1 MQCQSY
7 LSYYRRTYIRPSKLY
22 TWLEVACVS
31 ILISTLRFWIPYLF
45 GYCHND
51 HHYHET
57 QGKEG
62 YGDVPNPT
70 PFICPD
76 HETNDLSL
84 FFWNPTEHMVKWL
97 LHATDYNDIS
107 TSILFAALFFFFFG
121 TVFCFGIA
129 VPTGLFIPAF
139 IIGGIYGR
147 LVGQLAAWMNGTH
160 NLISSY
166 AFLGSASALGGFTR
180 VTISVALIAL
190 EATQNFQT
198 SLYCY
203 IVVVIAKLVG
213 DSFNISIYDFVIE
226 KKGYP
231 FLVDTLGHE
240 GYQLTTDEVMT
251 KIMHKHELK
260 KTQAKEMKHHD
271 YPDWELPINVDKD
284 NHRKWTR
291 ESDRH
296 VVFYS
301 ILTVAEM
308 FKILWDFPLS
318 EEFVVED
325 RDHTNQWTTGGM
337 CGTIE
342 RMIILRML
350 ESR

>member
-1 MQCQSY
+1 M
-7 LSYYRRTYIRPSKLY
+7 
-22 TWLEVACVS
+22 
-31 ILISTLRFWIPYLF
+31 RFWVPYLF
-45 GYCHND
+45 GYCHSD
-51 HHYHET
+51 HHYHDT

-62 YGDVPNPT
+62 LGNVPNPT

-76 HETNDLSL
+76 HETNDLAL
-84 FFWNPTEHMVKWL
+84 FLWNPTEHMVKWL
-97 LHATDYNDIS
+97 LHATDYDDIS
-107 TSILFAALFFFFFG
+107 TSTLFVALFFFFFG
-121 TVFCFGIA
+121 TVFSFGIA

-147 LVGQLAAWMNGTH
+147 LVGKLAAWTYGTH

-166 AFLGSASALGGFTR
+166 AFLGAASSLGGFTR

-203 IVVVIAKLVG
+203 MVVVIAKLVG

-240 GYQLTTDEVMT
+240 GYQLTADEVMT
-251 KIMHKHELK
+251 KVKHKHER
-260 KTQAKEMKHHD
+260 QRGEREHIKHHS
-271 YPDWELPINVDKD
+271 YPIWKEPIIVDKD
-284 NHRKWTR
+284 EHRKWTR

-296 VVFYS
+296 VTINS
-301 ILTVAEM
+301 ILTVLDM
-308 FKILWDFPLS
+308 FQILWDFPLS
-318 EEFVVED
+318 EEFIVED
-325 RDHTNQWTTGGM
+325 TDHTTQWTKGGM
-337 CGTIE
+337 SGTIE